1 MAITTT
7 ATIQL
12 PKRVM
17 LSSSGPGLC
26 FSRAQWPLKPI
37 FGDKKI
43 LLFSYKSYAV
53 IPVIIIVKTLAD
65 FMASFPFNVDFQG
78 VYAQVNPSNQYLGGK
93 RGEPH
98 VCLYNVE
105 SPVFFFIFIFSRR
118 VSSNYNRD
126 CGHPRAVSEHWAPFN
141 FS

>member
-53 IPVIIIVKTLAD
+53 IPVIIIVKKLAD
-65 FMASFPFNVDFQG
+65 FWP
-78 VYAQVNPSNQYLGGK
+78 PSLSMLTFREYMPK
-93 RGEPH
+93 
-98 VCLYNVE
+98 
-105 SPVFFFIFIFSRR
+105 
-118 VSSNYNRD
+118 
-126 CGHPRAVSEHWAPFN
+126 
-141 FS
+141 

>member
-26 FSRAQWPLKPI
+26 FTRAQWPLKPI

-78 VYAQVNPSNQYLGGK
+78 VYAQVNPSNQYLGG
-93 RGEPH
+93 REGSLT
-98 VCLYNVE
+98 CAYTT
-105 SPVFFFIFIFSRR
+105 
-118 VSSNYNRD
+118 
-126 CGHPRAVSEHWAPFN
+126 
-141 FS
+141 